1 MNKGDIIVINY
12 TGKDLASGKVFD
24 TTDEET
30 AKKEEIHE
38 ERIRYRA
45 LPVIIGNK
53 ELLPALEEKV
63 GELKEGEEKVIELT
77 PEKAFGERK
86 SELIRVVPLME
97 FQKRNMNPFPG
108 MPVEMNELRGK
119 VQSVSGGRV
128 RVDFNHELAGKKIE
142 YKVKVEKI
150 LSKKEEKVEALVE
163 KYFPVMDDKKIEF
176 KGEEVEIIIPG
187 KNSLAVSQVK
197 PLLAKNVLDFVEG
210 VKKIRFID
218 EFSKETEKNKS
229 QEEEK

>member
-12 TGKDLASGKVFD
+12 TGKDLGSGKVFD

-30 AKKEEIHE
+30 AKKEDIYE
-38 ERIRYRA
+38 ERIRYRP

-63 GELKEGEEKVIELT
+63 QELREGEEKVIELP

-86 SELIRVVPLME
+86 SELIRVVPLVE
-97 FQKRNMNPFPG
+97 FQKRNMSPFPG

-150 LSKKEEKVEALVE
+150 LSGKEEKVKALVE
-163 KYFPVMDDKKIEF
+163 KYFPKMEDKKIEF
-176 KGEEVEIIIPG
+176 RGEEVEVIIPG
-187 KNSLAVSQVK
+187 KKAITVSQVK
-197 PLLAKNVLDFVEG
+197 PLIAKNVLDYIEG
-210 VKKIRFID
+210 VKKIRFIE
-218 EFSKETEKNKS
+218 EFGKETEKNKS
-229 QEEEK
+229 EEKEK

>member
-30 AKKEEIHE
+30 AKKEEIYE

-63 GELKEGEEKVIELT
+63 QELREKEEKVIELT